1 MHEIDISKKNLY
13 TDLVLEKK
21 LDTTNDKIINKNN
34 NIKVVRS
41 TIKNN
46 NYTTIFYNDITDKDN
61 FNKVQ
66 KVFVNELK
74 KYLNLKAEDI
84 ILVVGLGN
92 DKSTPDSLGPEV
104 INNILVTRYL
114 FLLGDVEEGYSNVA
128 SFTPNVTGN
137 TGIETSRIIKSIIKE
152 SNATKVIIVDSLKT
166 NNISRLG
173 KTIQITNKG
182 ISPGSGV
189 NNNREEISKK
199 TMNTDIIAIGIPT
212 VVDIKNIIENIS
224 KLEFTTKENLIVTPT
239 NIDFL
244 IEKLSLLI
252 GNGINLTL
260 HRNFIRQNNI

>member
-1 MHEIDISKKNLY
+1 MHEINISNKNLH
-13 TDLVLEKK
+13 TDLILEKE
-21 LDTTNDKIINKNN
+21 LDTTKDKIINKNN
-34 NIKVVRS
+34 HIKVINS
-41 TIKNN
+41 SINNN

-61 FNKVQ
+61 FKNVQ

-74 KYLNLKAEDI
+74 KYLNLTKEDI
-84 ILVVGLGN
+84 ILVIGLGN

-114 FLLGDVEEGYSNVA
+114 FLLGDVEAGYSNVA
-128 SFTPNVTGN
+128 SFIPNVTGN

-152 SNATKVIIVDSLKT
+152 SAATKVIIIDSLKT
-166 NNISRLG
+166 NNIKRLG
-173 KTIQITNKG
+173 KTIQITNEG

-199 TMNTDIIAIGIPT
+199 TMNVEVIAIGVPT
-212 VVDIKNIIENIS
+212 VVDIKSIIEDIS
-224 KLEFTTKENLIVTPT
+224 KEKLTTKENLIVTPT

-244 IEKLSLLI
+244 IDKLSNLI

-260 HRNFIRQNNI
+260 HKNFIRQNNI